1 MFRMAQLKAPGFSR
15 GVAYCSALFDPPV
28 DPPEARLA
36 VGRGPRA
43 LGGANMPDL
52 RKRTKAKCWR
62 GHRLAGLNIRK
73 RANGQRECKACAKER
88 SAIRRARV
96 GNNEPIRST
105 SPILWDN
112 DFGL

>member
-1 MFRMAQLKAPGFSR
+1 
-15 GVAYCSALFDPPV
+15 
-28 DPPEARLA
+28 
-36 VGRGPRA
+36 
-43 LGGANMPDL
+43 MPIQ